1 MDITRTALALQKE
14 IEKLEI
20 KLKDGTARSC
30 AQIQQIKARKQRL
43 EAALRAV
50 LAKL

>member
-20 KLKDGTARSC
+20 KLKDGTARTYQ
-30 AQIQQIKARKQRL
+30 QIQAIRARKLKL